1 MSRQLLGLPLSHW
14 SRASAGQA
22 VFTALVQAETARWGG
37 IARAANIR
45 VE

>member
-1 MSRQLLGLPLSHW
+1 MSRQLLCLPISHW
-14 SRASAGQA
+14 SRASAGEA
-22 VFTALVQAETARWGG
+22 AFTALVQAETARWGG